1 MLAERVLKTL
11 KDSHER
17 SDVLSPEGNVNW
29 DVHKN
34 VFPLEE
40 AQKIPIARITLCTN
54 SQNEINKKSK
64 VFKKGQQKNDGGTF
78 KKILISVSKE

>member
-1 MLAERVLKTL
+1 MRVERVLKAL
-11 KDSHER
+11 SDSHER
-17 SDVLSPEGNVNW
+17 SDVLSPERNVNW

-34 VFPLEE
+34 VFSLEE
-40 AQKIPIARITLCTN
+40 TQKIPIACITLCTN
-54 SQNEINKKSK
+54 SQNEINKQSK

>member
-1 MLAERVLKTL
+1 MLVERVLKTL

-17 SDVLSPEGNVNW
+17 SDVLSPERNVNW

-40 AQKIPIARITLCTN
+40 AQKIPIARITLSTN

-78 KKILISVSKE
+78 KKILIPVSKE